1 MTVTVLDPIDDVDEK
16 FLENMVTYGKS
27 VTGIDN
33 VIFISPAH
41 GQRGLRI
48 KVAIDPP
55 LRTRA
60 RGGMISIS
68 IEDPS
73 QVIGRKPDA
82 KLLARVRSF
91 VELNRDALLQYW
103 HSATMHPTWVS
114 AQPWIP
120 LDSPAC

>member
-1 MTVTVLDPIDDVDEK
+1 VTLLDPLDDVDEE

-33 VIFISPAH
+33 VIFTSLAY
-41 GQRGLRI
+41 GQDDPRI

-55 LRTRA
+55 LRTRP
-60 RGGMISIS
+60 GGWMINVS

-82 KLLARVRSF
+82 GV
-91 VELNRDALLQYW
+91 
-103 HSATMHPTWVS
+103 
-114 AQPWIP
+114 P
-120 LDSPAC
+120 LGP

>member
-1 MTVTVLDPIDDVDEK
+1 VTLLDPLDDVDEE

-41 GQRGLRI
+41 GQHGPRI

-55 LRTRA
+55 LRA
-60 RGGMISIS
+60 RPGGWMIAVS
-68 IEDPS
+68 IEGPS

-82 KLLARVRSF
+82 KLLARVRRF
-91 VELNRDALLQYW
+91 VELNRDALLEYW
-103 HSATMHPTWVS
+103 WSDTMTADELQRRLRP
-114 AQPWIP
+114 I
-120 LDSPAC
+120 D

>member
-1 MTVTVLDPIDDVDEK
+1 MTLLDPLGDVDEE

-27 VTGIDN
+27 ITGIDN

-41 GQRGLRI
+41 GQHGPRI

-55 LRTRA
+55 LRTRP
-60 RGGMISIS
+60 GGWMISVS

-82 KLLARVRSF
+82 KLLARVHRF
-91 VELNRDALLQYW
+91 VELNRDALLEYW
-103 HSATMHPTWVS
+103 HSDTMTTDELQRRLRP
-114 AQPWIP
+114 I
-120 LDSPAC
+120 D